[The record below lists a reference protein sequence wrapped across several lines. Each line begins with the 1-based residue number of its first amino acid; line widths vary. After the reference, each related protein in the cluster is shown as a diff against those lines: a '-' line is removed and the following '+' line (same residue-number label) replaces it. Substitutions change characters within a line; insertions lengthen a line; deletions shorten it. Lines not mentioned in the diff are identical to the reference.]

1 VPLCGGRPGADDEA
15 VPTAL
20 GRLWTIGQPV
30 DIDATCPT
38 GRRVHLPGYAFH
50 GPRHLAAEARPAPA
64 GHNPSAVVPLPVT
77 APASAA
83 TGRES
88 GIGAPPGA
96 DRPARAFEDVP
107 SLLGRLWS
115 DLLGRDQL
123 SDDAD
128 FFALGGDSLSITHL
142 ARRLRTELGIRVPI
156 RDLMTRPTLG
166 DHTSMCR
173 ALVDSD
179 RAPVAVG

>member
-1 VPLCGGRPGADDEA
+1 M
-15 VPTAL
+15 
-20 GRLWTIGQPV
+20 
-30 DIDATCPT
+30 
-38 GRRVHLPGYAFH
+38 
-50 GPRHLAAEARPAPA
+50 AAEARPAPA

-83 TGRES
+83 TVFATGRDS
-88 GIGAPPGA
+88 GIGATPGT
-96 DRPARAFEDVP
+96 DRPAGAFEQDVP